1 MTAAILVRQLQQKAK
16 RDANLPFR
24 IRLSKGLRYLREL
37 ATARVYLRNLQRV
50 GARVRTLGRP
60 RLLPDGHIEI
70 GDDVVLRS
78 VMVPVEL
85 GTGHRGRLVI
95 GDKVSINYGTSI
107 FAQHAITIGD
117 RVRIGP
123 FVSIADTDFHDA
135 HDRNKRPDGLAIHI
149 DDDAWI
155 GTRALILKGIRIG
168 KGAIVAAGS
177 VVTRDVAPFAVVA
190 GVPAKVVRT
199 LDRDKFVPQDTP

>member
-1 MTAAILVRQLQQKAK
+1 MGAAIIVRQMLQKAR
-16 RDANLPFR
+16 RDSGLPLR
-24 IRLSKGLRYLREL
+24 IRVSKGLRYLREL
-37 ATARVYLRNLQRV
+37 ATARLHLRSVHSV

-60 RLLPDGHIEI
+60 RLLADGHIEI

-85 GTGHRGRLVI
+85 GTSHKGRLVI

-135 HDRNKRPDGLAIHI
+135 HDRNKRPAGQAIHI

-155 GTRALILKGIRIG
+155 GTRALVLKGIRIG

-177 VVTRDVAPFAVVA
+177 VVTRDVAPFQVVA
-190 GVPAKVVRT
+190 GVPAKPVRM
-199 LDRDKFVPQDTP
+199 LDRDKFVPQETP

>member
-1 MTAAILVRQLQQKAK
+1 MDARMLVHQIVHKAR
-16 RDANLPFR
+16 RDAGLPLR

-37 ATARVYLRNLQRV
+37 ATARLHLRAVTRV

-60 RLLPDGHIEI
+60 RLLADGHIEI

-85 GTGHRGRLVI
+85 GTSHQGRLVI

-135 HDRNKRPDGLAIHI
+135 HDRNKRPAGQPIHI

-177 VVTRDVAPFAVVA
+177 VVTRDVAPFQVVA
-190 GVPAKVVRT
+190 GVPAKPVRT